1 MVSAVRSMA
10 RLLQE
15 FRRQTPWSIA
25 IGGVYE
31 AVNELEEKEKQLP
44 SWNRRGGPKGRGG
57 SEVEMVVFESTTPS
71 LRDTPPVPGACPSN
85 AMGPHLESE
94 IVKKGHGKDI
104 P

>member
-1 MVSAVRSMA
+1 MTAHALSSTPNSTDGLCAVI
-10 RLLQE
+10 E
-15 FRRQTPWSIA
+15 
-25 IGGVYE
+25 V
-31 AVNELEEKEKQLP
+31 VNELEEKEKQLP
-44 SWNRRGGPKGRGG
+44 CWNRRGGPKGRGG

-104 P
+104 PRMDP